1 MNVKAEDQLPSAVD
15 ALIEEYRVLYS
26 LVALRLNSLDRRVPV
41 AVASVG
47 ALLSGLA
54 VLPRPSQLILLAAI
68 PMGLIWFLRATVNHA
83 RSAEDVL
90 RRIEE
95 LERRINE
102 LVGEEILG
110 FQSRHPSRG
119 RCVGGRTAA
128 ESVRS
133 VFGACLVVIGACLF
147 LAHET
152 SGAERLWLAG
162 YAGYAGAI
170 TGYLFWCMVGLRR
183 YRYREQ
189 VYGLR
194 PHKAEVLRQALAS
207 IRPPTSRGRPQP
219 LGLWFRCSA
228 LCGGCSY

>member
-1 MNVKAEDQLPSAVD
+1 MTERGGPPSDD
-15 ALIEEYRVLYS
+15 AATRAIEVGTEEFRALYA
-26 LVALRLNSLDRRVPV
+26 LVSLRLTSLDRRVPV

-54 VLPRPSQLILLAAI
+54 VLPRPSQLVLLATI
-68 PMGLIWFLRATVNHA
+68 PIGLIWFLRATVNHA

-95 LERRINE
+95 LERLINE
-102 LVGEEILG
+102 LVGEELLG

-133 VFGACLVVIGACLF
+133 VFGACLVVMGACLF

-170 TGYLFWCMVGLRR
+170 TGYLVWCLLGLRR
-183 YRYREQ
+183 YRYRKQ
-189 VYGLR
+189 VYGGRILG
-194 PHKAEVLRQALAS
+194 LD
-207 IRPPTSRGRPQP
+207 GRPMRRP
-219 LGLWFRCSA
+219 VAGPPE
-228 LCGGCSY
+228 

>member
-1 MNVKAEDQLPSAVD
+1 MTERGGPPSDD
-15 ALIEEYRVLYS
+15 AATRAIEVGTEEFRALYA
-26 LVALRLNSLDRRVPV
+26 LVSLRLTSLDRRVPV

-54 VLPRPSQLILLAAI
+54 VLPRPSQLVLLAAI
-68 PMGLIWFLRATVNHA
+68 PIGLIWFLRATVNHA

-95 LERRINE
+95 LERRIND
-102 LVGEEILG
+102 LVGDELLG

-133 VFGACLVVIGACLF
+133 VFGACLVVMGACLF

-152 SGAERLWLAG
+152 SGADRLWLAG
-162 YAGYAGAI
+162 YAGYAGVI
-170 TGYLFWCMVGLRR
+170 TGYLIWCMVGLRR
-183 YRYREQ
+183 YRYRKQ
-189 VYGLR
+189 VYGGRILD
-194 PHKAEVLRQALAS
+194 LD
-207 IRPPTSRGRPQP
+207 GRPMRRSVVGP
-219 LGLWFRCSA
+219 PE
-228 LCGGCSY
+228 